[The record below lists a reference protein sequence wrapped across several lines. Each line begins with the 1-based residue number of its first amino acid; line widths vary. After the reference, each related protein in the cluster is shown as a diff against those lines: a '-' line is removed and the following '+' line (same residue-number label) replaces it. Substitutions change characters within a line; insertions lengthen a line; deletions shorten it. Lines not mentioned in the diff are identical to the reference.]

1 MLAQADVDRELSRLG
16 AGQEVREVES
26 GEKRL
31 LVYLLATIE
40 QLVAHHRDLARRTAE
55 VDEPEF
61 QPVA

>member
-40 QLVAHHRDLARRTAE
+40 QLVVIIAIWPAGPPKLMK
-55 VDEPEF
+55 PSF
-61 QPVA
+61 SQ